1 MNRKTAIL
9 LLLMAGLYL
18 AAVNDHWAVK
28 SDSALYLGLGQSL
41 AEGRGMAFNGR
52 QEWGIPPV
60 VPLLV
65 AGCRL
70 LAGAHDWL
78 PNLCMTGFGLG
89 VVVFSYLVVRRLAA
103 DLPGSLRDTVAL
115 GSLLVVGTSARLFI
129 DSTRIMT
136 DVPCALF
143 VIVGLYAFLRARS
156 GHWAWYLAGAG
167 VLVVGVLTRILAVFF
182 FAGYVVAAAVTAR
195 ERGRKGVLLALVGGT
210 LAAAGMFLLWV
221 VLFRGQAGPE
231 AIDYLSAGTLERLNP
246 LMAGKAAELL
256 DALATLPDALA
267 SAIVYQKLSW
277 FGLVPLGLMA
287 VGLGR
292 AVRLRQWLVVFPV
305 VFYVGFLVW
314 WAPAAV
320 SSRYMLPVMP
330 MLVYLLL
337 VGLATAGPPVRKAL
351 GRASRRLRRS
361 GRRGTG
367 HRLAVSAV
375 RTGRVAAIYGVSIAV
390 GIAMAISLPK
400 VGRLVYCM
408 RNTEFYTVF
417 DGGRWQHYKA
427 MADYLRRRA
436 DPSADRCLTPKAT
449 VVHYWSGVIC
459 RSRVHWDGTQYDHLH
474 DLAPAEFARM
484 AGQSPNTFV
493 VVPMDAGDWSRAI
506 VPAMGR
512 VGVFRVPPERF
523 GDLALFER
531 LQPAP
536 AAADATDS
544 QAAGPLPPIAL
555 DRPCA
560 TP

>member
-9 LLLMAGLYL
+9 LQLMAGLYL

-28 SDSALYLGLGQSL
+28 SDSALYLGLGRSL
-41 AEGRGMAFNGR
+41 AEGRGMMFNGR
-52 QEWGIPPV
+52 AEWGIPPV

-70 LAGAHDWL
+70 LVGAHDWL

-89 VVVFSYLVVRRLAA
+89 VVVFSYLAVRHLAA

-129 DSTRIMT
+129 DSARIMT

-143 VIVGLYAFLRARS
+143 VVVGLYAFLRARS

-167 VLVVGVLTRILAVFF
+167 VLVLGILTRIPAVFF
-182 FAGYVVAAAVTAR
+182 FAGYVVAAAGTAWQR
-195 ERGRKGVLLALVGGT
+195 HRKGSLLALTGGV
-210 LAAAGMFLLWV
+210 LAVAGLFLLWAF
-221 VLFRGQAGPE
+221 LWRARAGPE
-231 AIDYLSAGTLERLNP
+231 AIDYLDTRYFDQLNILRLERWGEILS
-246 LMAGKAAELL
+246 G
-256 DALATLPDALA
+256 ALRLPDAVT
-267 SAIVYQKLSW
+267 STVVYQKLSW
-277 FGLVPLGLMA
+277 FGLVPLALMA
-287 VGLGR
+287 VGLWR
-292 AVRLRQWLVVFPV
+292 AARVGQWVVVFPV
-305 VFYVGFLVW
+305 VLYVGFLMVW
-314 WAPAAV
+314 GAPGAV
-320 SSRYMLPVMP
+320 ASRYLLLVMP

-351 GRASRRLRRS
+351 ARAARRLRRS

-367 HRLAVSAV
+367 RRVAASA
-375 RTGRVAAIYGVSIAV
+375 GRVAAVYAVSIAV
-390 GIAMAISLPK
+390 GLAMAISLPK
-400 VGRLVYCM
+400 VGREVYWM
-408 RNTEFYTVF
+408 RHPRFYEVF
-417 DGGRWQHYKA
+417 DGGRWHDYRA

-436 DPSADRCLTPKAT
+436 DPSADRCLTPKPT

-459 RSRVHWDGTQYDHLH
+459 RSQVHWDGTQYDHLH

-484 AGQSPNTFV
+484 AGQSPDTFV
-493 VVPMDAGDWSRAI
+493 AVPMDVGEWSRAI

-536 AAADATDS
+536 AAANATDK
-544 QAAGPLPPIAL
+544 QAAGPLPRIAL
-555 DRPCA
+555 DRPHA